1 MQVHGVMGWSK
12 VSGVRR
18 HDSKTIDVKCIP
30 IFSILSAME
39 VKVVDYFSLDIEGNE
54 LQVLKT
60 IPFESILI
68 KVKTYYYRFLLYA

>member
-12 VSGVRR
+12 VSGIPRP
-18 HDSKTIDVKCIP
+18 DSKTIDVKCIP
-30 IFSILSAME
+30 LFSILSAME

-68 KVKTYYYRFLLYA
+68 QVKI